1 MDYFTDTVLSIKT
14 ALFGTP
20 KISPDSRYLS
30 TIDHKPYGVVIGIQK
45 ITINGLFFEFDV
57 QTSLNISDVTF
68 YQSQTMPGYDYLYA
82 SASDKEDILFLNLYT
97 GELLVLV
104 TFIKFYRCL
113 YNLVISIIEFLTE
126 LAYWTMDIGD

>member
-1 MDYFTDTVLSIKT
+1 MIISCRAPITNHDQGQLVLDYFTDTVLSVKT
-14 ALFGTP
+14 TLFGTP
-20 KISPDSRYLS
+20 KITPDSRYLA
-30 TIDHKPYGVVIGIQK
+30 TIDHKKYGVVIGVQK

-97 GELLVLV
+97 GKLIFHIFV
-104 TFIKFYRCL
+104 
-113 YNLVISIIEFLTE
+113 VISYLIS
-126 LAYWTMDIGD
+126 